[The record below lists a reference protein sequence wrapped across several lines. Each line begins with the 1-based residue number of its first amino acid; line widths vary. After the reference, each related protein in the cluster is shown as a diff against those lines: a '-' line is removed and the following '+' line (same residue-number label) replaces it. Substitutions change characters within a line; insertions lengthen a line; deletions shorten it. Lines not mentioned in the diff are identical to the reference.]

1 MKTTCLLLSSVL
13 LLGCLSAC
21 NIFTQK
27 QKALKTNDGSITTVE
42 TGGNELTVC
51 DFALA
56 KDTIDVP
63 LSEFVEDC
71 RIIRF
76 DNSDSAMFKAWF
88 TLVTDQYI
96 GVRQRSG
103 GPFKLFDKEG
113 KFLHDIGSVGNG
125 AGEYAISIYDEVI
138 DEKNDRIFLSPF
150 YGRKIMVYGTNGK
163 WIKDIPLPGQINK
176 PKLSL
181 NADGTLSVVH
191 MPFQEGEPLAFQVDM
206 EGNILK
212 QIPATAKR
220 TVSDFNGEVFSY
232 KNGNGFD
239 FFHTSIDTLFIY
251 DPVGNRL
258 LPEFTMTFPNPEE
271 KPIHLYYRLPNHFMV
286 NYYFWGKNGPENS
299 GDILIDKK
307 KNASSHFRLI
317 NDFYGN
323 LPISGTGHNF
333 YQGYFIQNMEPGQ
346 LAEQIEK
353 HLASGKCPSQDRKK
367 LEELAATLDEND
379 NNVLFV
385 GKVKK

>member
-1 MKTTCLLLSSVL
+1 MKTFHLLLSSAL
-13 LLGCLSAC
+13 LLICLSGC
-21 NIFTQK
+21 NMSTKK
-27 QKALKTNDGSITTVE
+27 QKVLTTDDGSITTVE
-42 TGGNELTVC
+42 AGGSELTVC
-51 DFALA
+51 DFALV

-76 DNSDSAMFKAWF
+76 DNSDTAMFKAWF
-88 TLVTDQYI
+88 TLATDRYI
-96 GVRQRSG
+96 GVRQEG

-113 KFLHDIGSVGNG
+113 KYLHDIGSVGNG

-138 DEKNDRIFLSPF
+138 DEKNGHIFFSPF
-150 YGRKIMVYGTNGK
+150 YGRKIMMYGTDGK
-163 WIKDIPLPGQINK
+163 WIKDIPLPGQVNK

-191 MPFQEGEPLAFQVDM
+191 MPFQEGEPLAFVVDT

-212 QIPATAKR
+212 QIPATATTK
-220 TVSDFNGEVFSY
+220 VSNFDGEVFSY
-232 KNGNGFD
+232 RNCNDFD
-239 FFHTSIDTLFIY
+239 FFHTSIDTLFVY
-251 DPVGNRL
+251 DPAGNRL
-258 LPEFTMTFPNPEE
+258 LPQFTMTFPNPEE

-286 NYYFWGKNGPENS
+286 TYYYWKNNRVEGGGE
-299 GDILIDKK
+299 ILVDTKRK
-307 KNASSHFRLI
+307 ASSHFRLV

-323 LPISGTGHNF
+323 LPIPGSGHNF
-333 YQGYFIQNMEPGQ
+333 HKGYFIRNMEPGQ

-353 HLASGKCPSQDRKK
+353 HLASGKCSSQDKKK
-367 LEELAATLDEND
+367 LKELDETLDEND

-385 GKVKK
+385 GKIRN

>member
-21 NIFTQK
+21 NISTQK

-51 DFALA
+51 DFALV

-96 GVRQRSG
+96 GVRQQSG

-125 AGEYAISIYDEVI
+125 AGEYAVSIYDEVI
-138 DEKNDRIFLSPF
+138 DEKNGHIFLSPF
-150 YGRKIMVYGTNGK
+150 YGRKIMMYGTDGK

-191 MPFQEGEPLAFQVDM
+191 MPFQEGEPFAFQVDT

-212 QIPATAKR
+212 QIPATAVTK
-220 TVSDFNGEVFSY
+220 VSNFDGEVFSY
-232 KNGNGFD
+232 KNGNDFD
-239 FFHTSIDTLFIY
+239 FLHTSIDTLFVY

-258 LPEFTMTFPNPEE
+258 LPEFTMTFPNPKD

-286 NYYFWGKNGPENS
+286 NYYFWGKNGPEN
-299 GDILIDKK
+299 GGNILVDKQR
-307 KNASSHFRLI
+307 NTSSHFRLV

-323 LPISGTGHNF
+323 LPISNPGHSF
-333 YQGYFIQNMEPGQ
+333 YHGYFIRNLEPGQ
-346 LAEQIEK
+346 LAEQIEN
-353 HLASGKCPSQDRKK
+353 HLASGKCPGKDEKK
-367 LEELAATLDEND
+367 LRELAASLDEND
-379 NNVLFV
+379 NNILFI
-385 GKVKK
+385 GKIKM